1 MSRGPSQSRSPEK
14 IDEGCPV
21 SSLNILSQFI
31 MPHLNGVV
39 NVSSMNEAT
48 YFLETYVPVL
58 DNSPQYEDEDIQKRP
73 WIRATVVSITP
84 QRFET
89 NEDAW
94 EFMRV
99 YDLTQQ
105 ATKTVYVCEVE
116 DENSVRYAY
125 YYRGL

>member
-1 MSRGPSQSRSPEK
+1 
-14 IDEGCPV
+14 
-21 SSLNILSQFI
+21 